1 MKTAK
6 PFERKWVLQGSLII
20 WHTNPSNALFLGENP
35 SKPPYI
41 CLTLRFQFH
50 DPPVLL
56 QPFLLLFFCG
66 TFRSIGFCGLTNRHF
81 FKCSVPTHQAP
92 LCSGVKELMCLSRC
106 CKQLWIRVCCKGNP
120 TSFQQPR
127 TSKLGTSGGFL
138 GCDEKPTPGKPNTLQ
153 DVFWFDSSEPTPVFS
168 DAMLVASLFGFAPL
182 KSRHQMGINGI
193 YFKHDL
199 WDVFVE
205 FSFPKIPTN
214 GSMKP

>member
-20 WHTNPSNALFLGENP
+20 WHQPKQRSIFRKSLKTTIHLPD
-35 SKPPYI
+35 
-41 CLTLRFQFH
+41 LTIPISWSPRTSPTFFAA
-50 DPPVLL
+50 
-56 QPFLLLFFCG
+56 FFCG